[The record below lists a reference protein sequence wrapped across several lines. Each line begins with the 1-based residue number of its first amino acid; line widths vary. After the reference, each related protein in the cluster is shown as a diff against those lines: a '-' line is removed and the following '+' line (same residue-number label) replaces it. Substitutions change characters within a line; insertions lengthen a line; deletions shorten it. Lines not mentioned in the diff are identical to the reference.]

1 MVKIVNCVL
10 AICIVFSF
18 GSGGNALID
27 DVIDIIHVAKE
38 LSSAVLKAWDIFES
52 TPLSSDISL
61 PISREKNK
69 KILNRIKELSRQIDA
84 TEEQV
89 GFSGSTFLLTK
100 LMNLSSRREL
110 TRNTVLNR

>member
-1 MVKIVNCVL
+1 MVKIVNLVSV
-10 AICIVFSF
+10 ICILLCVPS
-18 GSGGNALID
+18 NALID
-27 DVIDIIHVAKE
+27 DVIDVIHVAKE

-52 TPLSSDISL
+52 SPLSSDISL

-89 GFSGSTFLLTK
+89 
-100 LMNLSSRREL
+100 R
-110 TRNTVLNR
+110 LNY

>member
-1 MVKIVNCVL
+1 MVKIVNLVSV
-10 AICIVFSF
+10 ICILLCVPSY
-18 GSGGNALID
+18 ALID
-27 DVIDIIHVAKE
+27 DVIDVIHVAKE

-52 TPLSSDISL
+52 SPLSSDISL

-89 GFSGSTFLLTK
+89 
-100 LMNLSSRREL
+100 R
-110 TRNTVLNR
+110 LNY

>member
-1 MVKIVNCVL
+1 MVKIVNL
-10 AICIVFSF
+10 ALVICIVFSF
-18 GSGGNALID
+18 SRGGNALID

-52 TPLSSDISL
+52 SPLSSDISL

-89 GFSGSTFLLTK
+89 GFALLSLIENYSDSLSGQNQYGIQCGCDK
-100 LMNLSSRREL
+100 
-110 TRNTVLNR
+110 

>member
-1 MVKIVNCVL
+1 MVKLVNFVSI
-10 AICIVFSF
+10 ICIVFAF
-18 GSGGNALID
+18 NCSGDALID

-52 TPLSSDISL
+52 SPLSSDISL

-89 GFSGSTFLLTK
+89 
-100 LMNLSSRREL
+100 
-110 TRNTVLNR
+110 RNTFSN

>member
-1 MVKIVNCVL
+1 MVKIVSFVVT
-10 AICIVFSF
+10 ICIVFSL
-18 GSGGNALID
+18 SHGGDALID

-52 TPLSSDISL
+52 SPLSSDIAL

-69 KILNRIKELSRQIDA
+69 KILNRIKELTRRIDA

-89 GFSGSTFLLTK
+89 GPF
-100 LMNLSSRREL
+100 
-110 TRNTVLNR
+110 